1 MSAALAA
8 ARKRRGTT
16 EQVPPP
22 PAYGQNVQ
30 QQPQG
35 QLYGQPNV
43 KSQSSAGLTLPQVI
57 ALIDKRLIALEEN
70 VKQSDKT
77 ETTHVDDNK
86 VSAELNAIVEEF
98 NTRYSIL
105 AQEIDS
111 LKDMLLKLQS
121 FTMEVNKT
129 LMDERIRVF
138 SDIETINTNLDMKR
152 PMNFDKL
159 ENIQGFSQRMDYLE
173 QTGEF
178 DIASEIANNQEKLT
192 M

>member
-178 DIASEIANNQEKLT
+178 NIANEIANNQEKLT